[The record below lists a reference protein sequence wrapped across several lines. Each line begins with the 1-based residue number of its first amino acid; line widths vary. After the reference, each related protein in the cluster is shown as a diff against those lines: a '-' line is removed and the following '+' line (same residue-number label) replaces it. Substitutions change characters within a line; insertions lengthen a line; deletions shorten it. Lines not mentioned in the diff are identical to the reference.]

1 VIDTLKWA
9 FVQGMLTK
17 DEFDVR
23 AGQAFAS
30 RTYAELAAL
39 TADIGPGPIAA
50 PSPRPPARPAEAG
63 AKAEPGDSSQNTV
76 VNAGACVALAILVL
90 NAAFIV
96 GNSGVFLAAVAAV
109 AVALFIAVA
118 RMIYLRNEKR
128 SRQQ

>member
-1 VIDTLKWA
+1 
-9 FVQGMLTK
+9 
-17 DEFDVR
+17 
-23 AGQAFAS
+23 
-30 RTYAELAAL
+30 
-39 TADIGPGPIAA
+39 
-50 PSPRPPARPAEAG
+50 
-63 AKAEPGDSSQNTV
+63 
-76 VNAGACVALAILVL
+76 VALAILVL